1 MNFDNNENYDVAN
14 KINKQYKRGRIFLL
28 VIFGICCLPF
38 ALAAFFDYLSNP
50 EISPLGPKEAIELR
64 KEIHETQTLIRFKIS
79 RGELFK

>member
-1 MNFDNNENYDVAN
+1 MNNHNNNDNAEAR
-14 KINKQYKRGRIFLL
+14 KIMLQYKRMRIFLL

-64 KEIHETQTLIRFKIS
+64 KEIHETQTLIKFKIS
-79 RGELFK
+79 RGELF